1 MRSLTNQLIFDHP
14 KAYAIVKNLNAQE
27 IEDNLFCS
35 EKDIESNSSS
45 QAGQRL
51 NQRPS
56 TGDGEREFIEEAKQ
70 ETVVMVASNKSFQE

>member
-1 MRSLTNQLIFDHP
+1 MFVTFFHYAALVGYTLFSVLKLQNNQLGFMRSLTNQLIFDHP

-45 QAGQRL
+45 
-51 NQRPS
+51 
-56 TGDGEREFIEEAKQ
+56 
-70 ETVVMVASNKSFQE
+70 